1 MMGKPLFFLSA
12 GLALAGC
19 TVGPRDRETVL
30 PLPPARVSETI
41 APASGAAQR
50 LTVGAVTPPD
60 WWKSLG
66 SAKLDALVA
75 DALTHNNDLATAE
88 ANLHQAQEQ
97 AKAAAS
103 GQGPQVDA
111 NYQVQHAQISRELAT
126 PLLDANNYLYT
137 LHTAQLTVA
146 YPLDVFGGGRS
157 KVRSARAAAEV
168 ASDRLAAARTTVVA
182 NLVLAV
188 IQHAAL
194 DAEITATRSAIDS
207 NRALVGLLRRRQA
220 LGDVGEADVAAQETA
235 LATVEATLPPLDRQ
249 RRHQEGLIA
258 QLRGQAPGGNAPDL
272 PDLAELRLPVDVPV
286 ALPSEVV
293 ANRPDVRAAEAQVR
307 GAAADLRSAIAA
319 RLPAFQLTG
328 NAGGSALHFLDMFA
342 GGNPFF
348 AIIGSVTQ
356 PVFHSG
362 QLRHQQHAA
371 EAALDA
377 AQSQYRAAAIQAF
390 LDVDDALS
398 GLRSDAAA
406 LDAATRADAAAARTL
421 AMTRRQVELGAL
433 GTLQL
438 LNASSASS
446 QAAVLRVQAQAAR
459 FSDTVALFQA
469 CGTDP
474 TTLAGERP

>member
-1 MMGKPLFFLSA
+1 MSKPLFLLSA

-19 TVGPRDRETVL
+19 TAGKRQPETL
-30 PLPPARVSETI
+30 LSLPPARVSETI
-41 APASGAAQR
+41 APASGPAQR
-50 LTVGAVTPPD
+50 LTVGAATPAE
-60 WWKSLG
+60 WWKGFG

-75 DALTHNNDLATAE
+75 EALFHNNDLATAE
-88 ANLHQAQEQ
+88 ANLRQAQEQ
-97 AKAAAS
+97 AKAVGS

-111 NYQVQHAQISRELAT
+111 NYQAQRAQISRALAT

-137 LHTAQLTVA
+137 LHTAQLTIA
-146 YPLDVFGGGRS
+146 YPIDVFGGGRS
-157 KVRSARAAAEV
+157 KIRSARAAAE
-168 ASDRLAAARTTVVA
+168 AAGDRLAAARTTMVA
-182 NLVLAV
+182 NLVQAV

-194 DAEITATRSAIDS
+194 DEEIAATRSAIDS
-207 NRALVGLLRRRQA
+207 DRALVGLLRRRQA

-235 LATVEATLPPLDRQ
+235 LAAVEATLPPLERQ

-258 QLRGQAPGGNAPDL
+258 QLRGQAAGGSAPDL
-272 PDLAELRLPVDVPV
+272 PDLAELRLPVDLPV

-307 GAAADLRSAIAA
+307 GAAADLRSAVTA

-328 NAGGSALHFLDMFA
+328 NAGGTALHFLDMFA

-348 AIIGSVTQ
+348 AIVGSVTQ

-371 EAALDA
+371 EAALGA

-469 CGTDP
+469 CGTNP
-474 TTLAGERP
+474 ISSTGERP